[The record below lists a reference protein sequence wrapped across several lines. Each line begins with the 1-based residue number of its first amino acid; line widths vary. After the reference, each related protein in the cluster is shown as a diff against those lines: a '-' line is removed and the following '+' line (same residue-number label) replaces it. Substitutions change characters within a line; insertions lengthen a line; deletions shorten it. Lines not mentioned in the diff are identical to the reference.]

1 MKNAGEEGNWTPL
14 NNLPESYSF
23 GEEENF
29 ERIKIE
35 DDMISDSQE
44 ILTIMKR
51 YCEDRR
57 IYLCEYLKFEDV
69 YYFISG

>member
-1 MKNAGEEGNWTPL
+1 MKKTGEEGNC
-14 NNLPESYSF
+14 SF
-23 GEEENF
+23 LSNFVGHLDSLEEDNIE
-29 ERIKIE
+29 KIE

-57 IYLCEYLKFEDV
+57 IYLCEYLKFEDI